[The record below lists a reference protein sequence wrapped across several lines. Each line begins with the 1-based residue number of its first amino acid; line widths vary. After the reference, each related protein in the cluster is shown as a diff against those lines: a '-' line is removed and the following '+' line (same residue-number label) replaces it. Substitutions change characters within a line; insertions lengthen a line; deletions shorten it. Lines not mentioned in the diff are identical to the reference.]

1 MGLLCRTA
9 LVGRIWLALAAALI
23 AIAPDVHCVCPDGQ
37 VKQFPLYLSPLVG
50 GCCQGGPVTSDRP
63 SRLPFSSAA
72 PEQMACCQKNE
83 SEGAG
88 PSCPKGAELRGERC
102 HKTLTSST
110 FLTTSPSP
118 TSNAA
123 KASFGELFALVPP
136 TLFFSLPESLPAG
149 RDSWWS
155 AHAPP
160 PTDLVLSL
168 QRLLI

>member
-1 MGLLCRTA
+1 MGQLRTIA
-9 LVGRIWLALAAALI
+9 LVGRIWLAVVAAFV

-50 GCCQGGPVTSDRP
+50 GCCQSGPVTPDLP
-63 SRLPFSSAA
+63 SRRPFSSAG
-72 PEQMACCQKNE
+72 PEQKACCQKNDSGE
-83 SEGAG
+83 AG
-88 PSCPKGAELRGERC
+88 PSCPKGAELRGECC
-102 HKTLTSST
+102 HKMLNSPTL
-110 FLTTSPSP
+110 LATSPSP
-118 TSNAA
+118 TSNVA

-136 TLFFSLPESLPAG
+136 LPFFSLPESLPAG